1 VCLNISLE
9 APVQRATKRSQ
20 HGRKA
25 GTMEALSEKNILMA
39 TQDRCDVKAPI
50 ANLLKPE
57 CSFMVSNYVHF
68 VKSVG
73 CPDLLYQES
82 FTADV

>member
-1 VCLNISLE
+1 
-9 APVQRATKRSQ
+9 
-20 HGRKA
+20 
-25 GTMEALSEKNILMA
+25 MEALMEKNILMA

-68 VKSVG
+68 VKTVG

-82 FTADV
+82 LIATV

>member
-1 VCLNISLE
+1 
-9 APVQRATKRSQ
+9 
-20 HGRKA
+20 
-25 GTMEALSEKNILMA
+25 MEKNILMA

-68 VKSVG
+68 IKSVG
-73 CPDLLYQES
+73 CLDLLYQES
-82 FTADV
+82 LTAAV

>member
-1 VCLNISLE
+1 
-9 APVQRATKRSQ
+9 
-20 HGRKA
+20 
-25 GTMEALSEKNILMA
+25 MEALMEKNILMA

-82 FTADV
+82 LTAAVTLPRELNCSCLNSLILK